1 MQKKWHDCVLRTFI
15 GNKGKH
21 LSNSG
26 KGMKGGSNDFIAIF
40 AVQYTD
46 RTKMKRRR
54 IMAAIYIVLG
64 IVLFAIVAI
73 LLFLNQPSFGH
84 LPQGERLER
93 ISRSPNFRDGQFH
106 NLESTATMTSKYS
119 RWEAMWRFL
128 VDKPEGIVPE
138 LPMDAVKAGLKEL
151 PAGSDLIVWFGHS
164 SYLLQ
169 LSGRR
174 FLVDPVFY
182 KASPVSFV
190 NRPFPGT
197 DIYRPEDLPMRIDYL
212 VITHDHWDHLDY
224 ETVIALR
231 RCVGKVICPLGVGEH
246 FEYWGY
252 DKSQLVEL
260 DWNESSQLIDG
271 FAVHCLPARH
281 FSGRGLQSNKTLW
294 ASFLLA
300 TPSLTVFVGGDGGYG
315 RHFRDIGTRFPGIDV
330 AILEN
335 GQYNEDWRYIHT
347 MPQELGLAARDIGA
361 KRVITMHHS
370 KYALARHRWDE
381 PLDNE
386 KEAARQ
392 YDLNLVVLRMGVPC
406 GL

>member
-1 MQKKWHDCVLRTFI
+1 
-15 GNKGKH
+15 
-21 LSNSG
+21 
-26 KGMKGGSNDFIAIF
+26 
-40 AVQYTD
+40 
-46 RTKMKRRR
+46 
-54 IMAAIYIVLG
+54 
-64 IVLFAIVAI
+64 
-73 LLFLNQPSFGH
+73 
-84 LPQGERLER
+84 
-93 ISRSPNFRDGQFH
+93 
-106 NLESTATMTSKYS
+106 MTSKHS

-138 LPMDAVKAGLKEL
+138 LPMDAVKADLKEL
-151 PAGSDLIVWFGHS
+151 RADSDLIVWFGHS

-224 ETVIALR
+224 ETVIKLR
-231 RCVGKVICPLGVGEH
+231 RRVDKVICPLGVGEH

-361 KRVITMHHS
+361 KRVIAMHHS

-386 KEAARQ
+386 KKAARQ

>member
-1 MQKKWHDCVLRTFI
+1 
-15 GNKGKH
+15 
-21 LSNSG
+21 
-26 KGMKGGSNDFIAIF
+26 
-40 AVQYTD
+40 
-46 RTKMKRRR
+46 MKRRR

-73 LLFLNQPSFGH
+73 LLFLNQPSFGR

-106 NLESTATMTSKYS
+106 NLESTATMTSKHS

-138 LPMDAVKAGLKEL
+138 LPMDAVKADLKEL
-151 PAGSDLIVWFGHS
+151 RADSDLIVWFGHS

-224 ETVIALR
+224 ETVIKLR
-231 RCVGKVICPLGVGEH
+231 RRVDKVICPLGVGEH

-252 DKSQLVEL
+252 DKSQLV
-260 DWNESSQLIDG
+260 
-271 FAVHCLPARH
+271 A
-281 FSGRGLQSNKTLW
+281 
-294 ASFLLA
+294 
-300 TPSLTVFVGGDGGYG
+300 
-315 RHFRDIGTRFPGIDV
+315 
-330 AILEN
+330 
-335 GQYNEDWRYIHT
+335 
-347 MPQELGLAARDIGA
+347 
-361 KRVITMHHS
+361 
-370 KYALARHRWDE
+370 
-381 PLDNE
+381 PL
-386 KEAARQ
+386 
-392 YDLNLVVLRMGVPC
+392 
-406 GL
+406 